1 MADTSR
7 KLYNSSKLKLTTA
20 KGLLT
25 KTVKSFEQACQ
36 VLNLEGNDENLK
48 HLSKVRMA
56 ESAKCLKKW
65 RWLKK
70 QEMYIT
76 SIIDYDEDAWEA
88 ASKNKTKE
96 VQIQES
102 VDDSEGYK
110 DKAEASMRKNDE
122 TIRLAEAVLEESG
135 TTQGQPGESVNE
147 SQWSAFKPQSNLAP
161 SMLDAGATHLEV
173 MKCYHLCTNAEWSS

>member
-1 MADTSR
+1 MEISTEAVSYIYFKMADTSR
-7 KLYNSSKLKLTTA
+7 NLYNASKLKLTTA

-56 ESAKCLKKW
+56 ESVMGTLAKLSEKM
-65 RWLKK
+65 
-70 QEMYIT
+70 EMVKEARDKYIT
-76 SIIDYDEDAWEA
+76 SIIDYDDDAWEV

-102 VDDSEGYK
+102 VDDSEGYE
-110 DKAEASMRKNDE
+110 DKAEA
-122 TIRLAEAVLEESG
+122 EE
-135 TTQGQPGESVNE
+135 
-147 SQWSAFKPQSNLAP
+147 
-161 SMLDAGATHLEV
+161 
-173 MKCYHLCTNAEWSS
+173 